1 MRRGW
6 GDARF
11 TARALVLVAL
21 AVVAAGGCADIEVRM
36 LGPQLP
42 ARPAGCALEVFP
54 GGKPPFVT
62 TDVASAGVSCSAR
75 DKCVDALRKH
85 ACAVGAD
92 TIYGFAESLESG
104 FTHINAT
111 FALRVR

>member
-1 MRRGW
+1 MLRGR
-6 GDARF
+6 GGARF
-11 TARALVLVAL
+11 ALVVVSL
-21 AVVAAGGCADIEVRM
+21 AVAAATACADIEVRM

-54 GGKPPFVT
+54 GGKPPFIT

-75 DKCVDALRKH
+75 DKCIDALRKH

-92 TIYGFAESLESG
+92 TIYGFAESVEAG
-104 FTHINAT
+104 FTHIDAK
-111 FALRVR
+111 FALRVK

>member
-1 MRRGW
+1 MQRG
-6 GDARF
+6 RF
-11 TARALVLVAL
+11 ALVVAF
-21 AVVAAGGCADIEVRM
+21 AVAAAGACADIEVRM

-54 GGKPPFVT
+54 GGKPPVMV
-62 TDVASAGVSCSAR
+62 TDVATASVSCSER
-75 DKCVDALRKH
+75 NKCVDALRKH

-92 TIYGFAESLESG
+92 TIYGFTESLESG
-104 FTHINAT
+104 FTHIDAK

>member
-1 MRRGW
+1 VGRGR
-6 GDARF
+6 AF
-11 TARALVLVAL
+11 ALVTAGL
-21 AVVAAGGCADIEVRM
+21 AVAVVGACVDIEVRM

-42 ARPAGCALEVFP
+42 SRPAGCTLEVFP
-54 GGKPPFVT
+54 GGKPPFIT
-62 TDVASAGVSCSAR
+62 TAVASAGVSCSAR

-92 TIYGFAESLESG
+92 TIYGFAESIEGG

-111 FALRVR
+111 FAIRVR